1 METPLYLALIYALY
15 FLHNSVTN
23 IPTQR
28 RFHMVFRSLL
38 MAGVSA
44 LFLSA
49 CGQASVSPSTSIVP
63 DAAEPS
69 TLTIDYEKFTLDN
82 GLDVILQVD
91 RSDPIVAVTT
101 VIHAGS
107 NLSLIHISEPTR
119 PY

>member
-1 METPLYLALIYALY
+1 
-15 FLHNSVTN
+15 
-23 IPTQR
+23 
-28 RFHMVFRSLL
+28 MVFRSLL

-82 GLDVILQVD
+82 GPVSYTHLTL
-91 RSDPIVAVTT
+91 
-101 VIHAGS
+101 
-107 NLSLIHISEPTR
+107 PTI
-119 PY
+119 YSV